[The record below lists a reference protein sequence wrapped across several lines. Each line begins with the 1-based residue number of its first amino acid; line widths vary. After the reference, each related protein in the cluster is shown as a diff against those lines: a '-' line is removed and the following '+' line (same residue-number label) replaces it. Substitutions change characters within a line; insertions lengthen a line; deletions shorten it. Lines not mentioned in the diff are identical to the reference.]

1 MYKHICSTYS
11 LAYTRNDV
19 GVVFLFAPDIRPL
32 DKGRGV
38 LPFCEIAFIS
48 HIIKGMQVSKNI
60 I

>member
-19 GVVFLFAPDIRPL
+19 SVAVLFAPNIRPL

-38 LPFCEIAFIS
+38 LPFLDSIIY
-48 HIIKGMQVSKNI
+48 HIIKGT
-60 I
+60 